1 MRSQAKY
8 RPPFFLE
15 ILFLATLSL
24 ATLFMAEPSFEI
36 EDCAAKATKPGSATA
51 SNIVKNRKNQ
61 GKKLHLFSM
70 AKLAP
75 SAGAVETLA
84 KLIDGLGE
92 DIATY

>member
-1 MRSQAKY
+1 
-8 RPPFFLE
+8 
-15 ILFLATLSL
+15 
-24 ATLFMAEPSFEI
+24 MAEPSFEI
-36 EDCAAKATKPGSATA
+36 EDCAAKATKPGSPTV
-51 SNIVKNRKNQ
+51 SNIIKDRKNQ

-75 SAGAVETLA
+75 GVGAAETLA